1 MAESLSDPKDPNHSI
16 DSVIEDYSSS
26 GIPDKKSAHIFAG
39 IGALYLILLS
49 IPLIAF
55 PRFLVLLLGP
65 TLLVTEG
72 VEDESS
78 KGSGQPQVLRTL
90 NGLELYLG
98 RLVGLSFIT
107 LAIILIL
114 QTGAIP
120 LTTSLAHD
128 HSKEE
133 SAPYRQPTVFF
144 VTVFFGLLGFSS
156 WNVGL
161 TVIGLS
167 GSALAAWGTFVFL
180 FAVGNL
186 ILTCFRFTDHWI
198 RDSEYDTLFPESHI
212 M

>member
-1 MAESLSDPKDPNHSI
+1 MAESLSNPKDPNHSI

-26 GIPDKKSAHIFAG
+26 GIPDKTSAHVFAG

-72 VEDESS
+72 VEDESN
-78 KGSGQPQVLRTL
+78 KGTGQPQVLRTL

-98 RLVGLSFIT
+98 RLVGLCFIT

-120 LTTSLAHD
+120 LTTSLAND

-133 SAPYRQPTVFF
+133 SAPYLTL
-144 VTVFFGLLGFSS
+144 FFGLLGFAS

-161 TVIGLS
+161 RFIGIS
-167 GSALAAWGTFVFL
+167 GATLAAWGTYVFL
-180 FAVGNL
+180 FAVGNVS
-186 ILTCFRFTDHWI
+186 ILFQRL
-198 RDSEYDTLFPESHI
+198 SYPS
-212 M
+212 

>member
-1 MAESLSDPKDPNHSI
+1 MAESLSNPKDPNHSI

-26 GIPDKKSAHIFAG
+26 GIPDKTSAHVFAG
-39 IGALYLILLS
+39 VGALYLILLS

-72 VEDESS
+72 VDDESS
-78 KGSGQPQVLRTL
+78 NGSASGQPQVLRTL

-120 LTTSLAHD
+120 LTTSLSDD

-144 VTVFFGLLGFSS
+144 VTLFFAVLGFAS

-161 TVIGLS
+161 RFIGIS
-167 GSALAAWGTFVFL
+167 GSAIAAWGTYVFL
-180 FAVGNL
+180 FAVGNSKSR
-186 ILTCFRFTDHWI
+186 TASFKKK
-198 RDSEYDTLFPESHI
+198 SK
-212 M
+212 